1 MSDQEKN
8 LKNKS
13 SHKENQRDGL
23 SPKLARP
30 ESSYSLRTRLIHG
43 RDRSE
48 HWEYRHHVIP
58 PITASSSFR
67 LDSTQRGAK
76 GFAEYDK
83 VGRDTV
89 NEAPIY
95 LYNRMDEPTVGMLEE
110 YLATAEV
117 GKFALCFSSGM
128 AAVSSTLMAVLQNQ
142 QQIVAHKTIYGCTY
156 SLMTRWLPRSGVT
169 TQFINMTNL
178 KELEASIHSNTR
190 VVYLESPANPNLELI
205 DLLGVSE
212 IVKKFNQQRD
222 EKNRIYIIVDN
233 TFATPY
239 CQRPLQL
246 GADIVIHS
254 LTKNLCGFGT
264 DMGGAVITNGQLDS
278 ELRMARK
285 DFGGVLSPR
294 SAWNILVYGIGTL
307 HVRVK
312 QQIESCMRVSE
323 FLESHSKVARVIYPG
338 LKSFPQRELAQR
350 QMRSPEGQFAPG
362 TVIYFELKGHGDTTE
377 MARTFIDKIADESY
391 VLTLAV
397 SLGQIRTLIECPGLM
412 THAAVPEEEQKKAG
426 FSAAGIRRSDGS

>member
-1 MSDQEKN
+1 
-8 LKNKS
+8 
-13 SHKENQRDGL
+13 
-23 SPKLARP
+23 
-30 ESSYSLRTRLIHG
+30 
-43 RDRSE
+43 
-48 HWEYRHHVIP
+48 
-58 PITASSSFR
+58 
-67 LDSTQRGAK
+67 
-76 GFAEYDK
+76 
-83 VGRDTV
+83 
-89 NEAPIY
+89 
-95 LYNRMDEPTVGMLEE
+95 
-110 YLATAEV
+110 
-117 GKFALCFSSGM
+117 
-128 AAVSSTLMAVLQNQ
+128 MAVLQNQ

-426 FSAAGIRRSDGS
+426 FSAAGIRLSLGLEDPEDIIADLRHALEAI